1 MLELKENNLKDLEKA
16 LADGYKEMS
25 SVNLVLAK
33 EALNTDS
40 EALLLCEQI
49 LAECE

>member
-1 MLELKENNLKDLEKA
+1 MPELKENYSKDLVKT
-16 LADGYKEMS
+16 LAEGYKEMS
-25 SVNLVLAK
+25 SVNLALA
-33 EALNTDS
+33 EETLNTDS